1 MWRVPQSSNPQ
12 GTHVR
17 QIVKYF
23 AGYFHVCPCANLTIL
38 QHIWNAPHRPPDQA
52 EGSPGE
58 GRHLFMGGFPLAVW
72 VSSAVTRPIRPGYS
86 VSIASEHHPSEGYW
100 DRESRYNDCL
110 WSVSVPAPGP
120 RVVTQS
126 WHCHAVTRLV
136 WCDVMSGGPRQTL
149 MGHRPRQADLH
160 TLTGRPWLL
169 RWADPSPNLIRGA
182 DVWLMT
188 PSGPW
193 SSALSRIQ
201 PQSIQGIYWDLSKQ
215 RISKLYRFYISNNPS
230 PRIRPFKSQSNLTSD
245 HWPGSISP
253 SLRIPSCPGVSASPW
268 CHLDPSVIVTPASCH
283 ARVTGCQDDT
293 GQHCDHVLTLSSWWR
308 GWHGLWPR
316 YQDTLAA
323 SQHLEIPSGQII
335 QD

>member
-86 VSIASEHHPSEGYW
+86 VSSEHQSRCEHSEGHW
-100 DRESRYNDCL
+100 DGESRYNDCL

-169 RWADPSPNLIRGA
+169 MSWPIPGLWSLALMSDLWLPRDPGA
-182 DVWLMT
+182 RHCLGY
-188 PSGPW
+188 SHN
-193 SSALSRIQ
+193 
-201 PQSIQGIYWDLSKQ
+201 
-215 RISKLYRFYISNNPS
+215 LYRGYIG
-230 PRIRPFKSQSNLTSD
+230 T
-245 HWPGSISP
+245 
-253 SLRIPSCPGVSASPW
+253 
-268 CHLDPSVIVTPASCH
+268 
-283 ARVTGCQDDT
+283 
-293 GQHCDHVLTLSSWWR
+293 
-308 GWHGLWPR
+308 
-316 YQDTLAA
+316 
-323 SQHLEIPSGQII
+323 
-335 QD
+335 